1 MQGAAP
7 RRAHVIGSQQRRTT
21 AGGSWHGASK
31 GHRMFFSLLPEAR
44 HLAVSEFLRDWTT
57 ALRRATPGQAPI
69 PVYRPAASRFLIAG
83 LCAWVLWQPLKG
95 SGESLQQLAAGM
107 LSSIEAPAH
116 VTAAS
121 GLAAALR

>member
-1 MQGAAP
+1 ML
-7 RRAHVIGSQQRRTT
+7 
-21 AGGSWHGASK
+21 
-31 GHRMFFSLLPEAR
+31 FSLLPEAR

-95 SGESLQQLAAGM
+95 SGESLPQLAAETP
-107 LSSIEAPAH
+107 SFIEAPAH
-116 VTAAS
+116 VNAAP
-121 GLAAALR
+121 GFAAAVR